1 VAPPDRLPDPMSAYT
16 ALVDL
21 LADLGYEP
29 GEVSMLH
36 VEAHRSDT
44 VQVVVEH
51 LTPRTLAAG
60 PEITS
65 SRHLIPI
72 ERPA

>member
-1 VAPPDRLPDPMSAYT
+1 MSAYT
-16 ALVDL
+16 GLVDL
-21 LADLGYEP
+21 LAGLGYEP

-44 VQVVVEH
+44 LHVVVEH

-60 PEITS
+60 PELTT

-72 ERPA
+72 ERSA